1 MPSYF
6 QILTAII
13 SFAMEN
19 PQAFK
24 SLWDKIVSAYQATL
38 DLINGIKTELP
49 EVSLPG
55 DGVLGMEGV
64 ADVATVEAEELLQSL
79 IQGDSQALSLG
90 SLSNL
95 RKIITWLRTS
105 EVGSVLLNE
114 LLKRLGS

>member
-13 SFAMEN
+13 SFAVAN

-24 SLWDKIVSAYQATL
+24 SLWDKVVSAYQATL
-38 DLINGIKTELP
+38 DLINGVKAELP
-49 EVSLPG
+49 GVVLPG
-55 DGVLGMEGV
+55 DGVLGIEGV
-64 ADVATVEAEELLQSL
+64 ADAATCDAEGRLQSL